1 MCILGVLLWRTAA
14 VIVPCGLPASERS
27 AGACSMGLLL
37 QVNGKAVPEQGLD
50 QDAADKAAKDLQQI
64 VLQACSC
71 SAWPLLLR
79 AT

>member
-1 MCILGVLLWRTAA
+1 M
-14 VIVPCGLPASERS
+14 IVPCGLPASECS

-37 QVNGKAVPEQGLD
+37 QVGGKAVPEQGLD

-64 VLQACSC
+64 ALQACSC
-71 SAWPLLLR
+71 SARPLLLR